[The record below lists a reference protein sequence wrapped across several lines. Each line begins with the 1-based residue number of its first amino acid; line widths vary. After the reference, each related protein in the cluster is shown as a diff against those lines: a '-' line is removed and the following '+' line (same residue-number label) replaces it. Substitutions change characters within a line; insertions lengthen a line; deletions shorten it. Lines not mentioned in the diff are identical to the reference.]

1 MNFRTSDDEEV
12 GRFQLAPLIDIV
24 FLLLVFFVV
33 TTALQQIERQMGI
46 DLPEAREGV
55 APPRQRPPYYINI
68 TRDGTLLI
76 SNRTLTY
83 DELGMWLQDLAD
95 AWSGQPPPIIIRADK
110 DTPFRFFVQ
119 VIDACTAAGI
129 RNFAIAHV
137 EEPQGGAA
145 RP

>member
-1 MNFRTSDDEEV
+1 VNFRMADDEQV

-46 DLPEAREGV
+46 DLPEAKEGV

-68 TRDGTLLI
+68 AQDGTLLI

-83 DELGMWLQDLAD
+83 DELGMWLRDLAD
-95 AWSGQPPPIIIRADK
+95 AYAGSPPPIIIRADK
-110 DTPFRFFVQ
+110 DTPFKFFVR
-119 VIDACTAAGI
+119 VIDACKAADI
-129 RNFAIAHV
+129 RNFQIAHV
-137 EEPQGGAA
+137 EEPESAA
-145 RP
+145 QP